1 MSHLNFNIRTARAPV
16 ERKAF
21 NPRAKVSLPLDMSS
35 ALWTVFAVM
44 AVAGATFAIVW
55 FA

>member
-1 MSHLNFNIRTARAPV
+1 MTSHLNFNVHVARAEAPPP
-16 ERKAF
+16 AF
-21 NPRAKVSLPLDMSS
+21 DPRADVSPNPMSV
-35 ALWTVFAVM
+35 LWMVLAVM

>member
-1 MSHLNFNIRTARAPV
+1 MSSHLKFNAHAARVQAPPPDFDPG
-16 ERKAF
+16 A
-21 NPRAKVSLPLDMSS
+21 NVSFDPMS
-35 ALWTVFAVM
+35 ALWMVLAVM

>member
-1 MSHLNFNIRTARAPV
+1 MSHLNFNVRAAQP
-16 ERKAF
+16 RPKPF
-21 NPRAKVSLPLDMSS
+21 NPRKKVSLNASS
-35 ALWTVFAVM
+35 ALWMIFAVM

>member
-1 MSHLNFNIRTARAPV
+1 MSHLNFSIRAAQNRP
-16 ERKAF
+16 KPF
-21 NPRAKVSLPLDMSS
+21 NPRANVAPRGASS
-35 ALWTVFAVM
+35 VLWPAFAVM